1 MKRKPRLLL
10 VTRDRYRLPLEQTL
24 RRKFDALEREFEL
37 RVLASAADGE
47 RPADARFRLGR
58 PLPRTIDGPAF
69 YVALPARVAR
79 ELRSFE
85 PDVVLVQGAHE
96 TAAVLLG
103 RRLARRESTVI
114 LDVHGDWRGA
124 TRLYGSPLRRL
135 LNPAGDLIS
144 QLAVRRA
151 DAVRTVSPYTTGLVR
166 ELGREPAGVFP
177 AYVDLASFLER
188 APVPLP
194 ERRQALFIGVLE
206 RIKNIDG
213 LVRAWRVAAPRVPE
227 ASLRIVGRGRES
239 SLVERLVADL
249 PEQTA
254 WTPWLDNPAVAE
266 AIDESTVVVAP
277 SRAEGWGRVI
287 VEAFSRGRGAIG
299 SRIGGIPD
307 LIEEG
312 ENGLLVE
319 PDDPRG
325 IADALVRVLLN
336 RLLAERLGDGA
347 RRSAERLVSTPEE
360 FARRLRA
367 LVDEVAT

>member
-1 MKRKPRLLL
+1 VKPRLLL
-10 VTRDRYRLPLEQTL
+10 VTRDRYRLPLTETL

-47 RPADARFRLGR
+47 TPADPRFQLAR

-69 YVALPARVAR
+69 YAALPARVAR
-79 ELRSFE
+79 ELRNFG
-85 PDVVLVQGAHE
+85 PDAVLVQGAHE

-103 RRLARRESTVI
+103 RKLARRPSTVI

-144 QLAVRRA
+144 RLAVRRA
-151 DAVRTVSPYTTGLVR
+151 DAVRTVSAYTTGLVR

-177 AYVDLASFLER
+177 AYVDVASFLER
-188 APVPLP
+188 PPLPLP
-194 ERRQALFIGVLE
+194 ERPQALFVGVLE

-213 LVRAWRVAAPRVPE
+213 LVEAWRLAAPRVPE
-227 ASLRIVGRGRES
+227 ARLRIVGRGRDRA
-239 SLVERLVADL
+239 LVERLVSDL

-254 WTPWLDNPAVAE
+254 WTPQLDTAAVAE
-266 AIDESTVVVAP
+266 TIDESTVVVAP

-299 SRIGGIPD
+299 SRVGGIPD

-312 ENGLLVE
+312 VNGLLVD
-319 PDDPRG
+319 PDDPRE

-347 RRSAERLVSTPEE
+347 RLSAERLVSTPEE
-360 FARRLRA
+360 FASRLRA
-367 LVDEVAT
+367 LVDDVRT